1 MLSRNKNLF
10 FESLLDSRLKHNNM
24 VFKATN
30 FFYHTL
36 IFPPQSPIHTGIE
49 HKKGYKTK
57 RVLKINLSTLM
68 RFKMGLN
75 QRPPD

>member
-1 MLSRNKNLF
+1 MLLIITQNLPF
-10 FESLLDSRLKHNNM
+10 TPTG
-24 VFKATN
+24 KAFSAHSHRFT
-30 FFYHTL
+30 
-36 IFPPQSPIHTGIE
+36 PPIHTGIE

-57 RVLKINLSTLM
+57 RVLKKNLSTLM

>member
-1 MLSRNKNLF
+1 MLASRQASLSYPNNKVFHLIYIS
-10 FESLLDSRLKHNNM
+10 SL
-24 VFKATN
+24 
-30 FFYHTL
+30 
-36 IFPPQSPIHTGIE
+36 PIYTGIE

>member
-1 MLSRNKNLF
+1 MFYAIDKHVKPPFHTPRTKLF
-10 FESLLDSRLKHNNM
+10 QP
-24 VFKATN
+24 T
-30 FFYHTL
+30 HTT
-36 IFPPQSPIHTGIE
+36 STSIHTGIE

-57 RVLKINLSTLM
+57 RVLKKNLSTLM

>member
-1 MLSRNKNLF
+1 MPPPFHIPPTRF
-10 FESLLDSRLKHNNM
+10 FTSS
-24 VFKATN
+24 T
-30 FFYHTL
+30 
-36 IFPPQSPIHTGIE
+36 PPQPPIYTGIE

>member
-1 MLSRNKNLF
+1 MFYAIDNHAKPPLHTHKQSF
-10 FESLLDSRLKHNNM
+10 FSSL
-24 VFKATN
+24 T
-30 FFYHTL
+30 
-36 IFPPQSPIHTGIE
+36 PPQSSIHTGIE

-57 RVLKINLSTLM
+57 RVLKKNLSTLM

>member
-1 MLSRNKNLF
+1 MFYAIDKHVKPPSHTPQTKLF
-10 FESLLDSRLKHNNM
+10 QL
-24 VFKATN
+24 T
-30 FFYHTL
+30 HTAL
-36 IFPPQSPIHTGIE
+36 PPPVHTGIE

-57 RVLKINLSTLM
+57 RVLKKNLSTLM

>member
-1 MLSRNKNLF
+1 MFYAIDKHVKPPCHTPRTKLSQL
-10 FESLLDSRLKHNNM
+10 
-24 VFKATN
+24 T
-30 FFYHTL
+30 HTAL
-36 IFPPQSPIHTGIE
+36 PPIHTGIE

-57 RVLKINLSTLM
+57 RVLKKNLSTLM

>member
-1 MLSRNKNLF
+1 MFYTIEKQPKPSFHTPQTRF
-10 FESLLDSRLKHNNM
+10 FTSP
-24 VFKATN
+24 T
-30 FFYHTL
+30 
-36 IFPPQSPIHTGIE
+36 PPQSPINTGFE

-57 RVLKINLSTLM
+57 RVLKKNLSTLM

>member
-1 MLSRNKNLF
+1 MLLIITQNLPF
-10 FESLLDSRLKHNNM
+10 TPTG
-24 VFKATN
+24 KAFSAHSHRFT
-30 FFYHTL
+30 
-36 IFPPQSPIHTGIE
+36 PIHTGIE

-57 RVLKINLSTLM
+57 RVLKKNLSTLM